1 MRKLVL
7 ASASPRRKE
16 LLENLSVPFEICV
29 SDVDEK
35 LPKDIPAEL
44 LVKELAL
51 LKGSAVLDQ
60 YLKKGV
66 SNALVVAADTLVT
79 LDSVILGKPNHPQE
93 AVAMLRSLSGRS
105 HEVISG
111 ICVLDSTLAVAKYQE
126 TKVMFKALTQE
137 EIERYASTKE
147 PYDKAGAYGIQGSAL
162 SFIQE
167 LEGDYYNVVGL
178 PMKLLTDILYEEFHL
193 DTNNWENFK
202 IG

>member
-35 LPKDIPAEL
+35 LPKNIPAEL

-111 ICVLDSTLAVAKYQE
+111 ICVLDSTLAVCRMQK
-126 TKVMFKALTQE
+126 TKVVFKELTDSMI
-137 EIERYASTKE
+137 IEYIKTGE
-147 PYDKAGAYGIQGSAL
+147 PMDKAGAYGIQGKAV
-162 SFIQE
+162 SFVE
-167 LEGDYYNVVGL
+167 RLEGDYYNVIGL
-178 PMKLLTDILYEEFHL
+178 PMKLLYDVLETEFGIDLTDGSIFE
-193 DTNNWENFK
+193 
-202 IG
+202 